1 MEKMIVLIPAYKPE
15 EKMLGLLE
23 ALLQY
28 RGASADSR
36 QDGEQAGSEDRAR
49 AGLAKEENTRID
61 GIVVVDDGGGDP
73 FRALFDRA
81 QELGCLVVR
90 HEENR
95 GKGAAHIADVLAG
108 VRYPAGG
115 VPLPFRGFPLGR
127 RTRCLAPVIFQQKM
141 YPYAVCWETGS
152 RLCFSVFLQAGAA
165 EIRRPACA
173 AFLHHLCSSLSVQRE
188 TDMNMR

>member
-81 QELGCLVVR
+81 QELGSGMKRTAVKER
-90 HEENR
+90 R
-95 GKGAAHIADVLAG
+95 S
-108 VRYPAGG
+108 
-115 VPLPFRGFPLGR
+115 GR
-127 RTRCLAPVIFQQKM
+127 
-141 YPYAVCWETGS
+141 GS
-152 RLCFSVFLQAGAA
+152 R
-165 EIRRPACA
+165 RR
-173 AFLHHLCSSLSVQRE
+173 
-188 TDMNMR
+188 